1 MPHTPEHN
9 RQYTIAGTGEKYTGK
24 VVEIGGQFYTTE
36 GGAFEGHSQ
45 QLQESLTSTDV
56 INPPPQP
63 IAANNTIR
71 GRSGMS
77 RQQMTGGTPTPPRGN
92 TNAQTNPV
100 VATFVRGDGSE
111 NDRTYYLPLNYRG
124 DYGAAG
130 SPVKNGT
137 PLHRHQNRQTMLE
150 HNMDNPVVVTTA
162 RPATPMNNGARSS
175 SRLNNQRMTSGGT
188 RRTTQR
194 MTGGGTRRTSGG
206 GGGGY

>member
-45 QLQESLTSTDV
+45 QLQESLTSTNV

-150 HNMDNPVVVTTA
+150 
-162 RPATPMNNGARSS
+162 
-175 SRLNNQRMTSGGT
+175 
-188 RRTTQR
+188 
-194 MTGGGTRRTSGG
+194 
-206 GGGGY
+206 